1 MRLYESQ
8 VIQEDQQDGNGH
20 YPSYR
25 EQIECNHRPLDT
37 FGVELRLLIAVTGE
51 NPADEDRH
59 SHGSERHHDA
69 GGYLVVEV
77 KQVSH
82 HAQRNHQHGYRRHE
96 QHALVPIERMA
107 GLGCSLAEECH
118 DNLHQRDRGGD
129 RGYTQQSESPV

>member
-1 MRLYESQ
+1 MRHAEKDFAGLVVLEFDVLFQGVRQRFVACLIALNNLAGSLVDGYQMIIFVQDLHGCCWLYESQ

-37 FGVELRLLIAVTGE
+37 FGAELRLLIAVTGE

-69 GGYLVVEV
+69 GGYLVV
-77 KQVSH
+77 
-82 HAQRNHQHGYRRHE
+82 
-96 QHALVPIERMA
+96 
-107 GLGCSLAEECH
+107 
-118 DNLHQRDRGGD
+118 
-129 RGYTQQSESPV
+129 